1 MPITARIALALVLFA
16 LVGCETRIPLARAQ
30 VVGIADNFQ
39 RREALNWGDP
49 IEVLAPGG
57 VDAHGH
63 SWWQVRY
70 ADGKSDG
77 ANATR
82 VILVDDATSWA
93 RAPFPGYAL
102 RSGVR
107 PPPGAAHPVTV
118 VEGPMVLVVVPA
130 ASADDTRT
138 ANLEREVARLNGLAG
153 ETGLAP
159 LFGLRRTRDGK
170 VAIIY
175 GWQTTHGI
183 ARDDQVAEWL
193 TLRTPYR
200 DVAWESFAQE

>member
-1 MPITARIALALVLFA
+1 MPIFARIALALVLFA
-16 LVGCETRIPLARAQ
+16 LVGCETRVPLARAQ

-49 IEVLAPGG
+49 AEVLAPGV
-57 VDAHGH
+57 VDAQGR

-70 ADGKSDG
+70 ADSKDG
-77 ANATR
+77 AAR

-93 RAPFPGYAL
+93 RAPWPGYAL
-102 RSGVR
+102 RSGAK

-118 VEGPMVLVVVPA
+118 VEGPLVLIIVPA
-130 ASADDTRT
+130 AVADDTRG
-138 ANLEREVARLNGLAG
+138 ADLEREVARLNGLAG

-170 VAIIY
+170 VAVIY

-183 ARDDQVAEWL
+183 ARDDRVVEWL

-200 DVAWESFAQE
+200 NAAWESFAQE

>member
-1 MPITARIALALVLFA
+1 MPIFARIALALAIFA

-49 IEVLAPGG
+49 TEVLAPGD
-57 VDAHGH
+57 VDAQGR

-70 ADGKSDG
+70 ADGKDS
-77 ANATR
+77 AAR

-93 RAPFPGYAL
+93 RAPWPGYVL
-102 RSGVR
+102 RSGAK
-107 PPPGAAHPVTV
+107 PPPGAAHPVSV

-130 ASADDTRT
+130 ATVEDARG
-138 ANLEREVARLNGLAG
+138 AELEREIARLNGLAG

-170 VAIIY
+170 VAVIY

-183 ARDDQVAEWL
+183 ARDDRVVEWL

-200 DVAWESFAQE
+200 NAAWESFAQE